1 VPVGKLALCSCES
14 TAVSTLADLI
24 DRAAGGAALV
34 AAEDGRAASYEQLA
48 AEVDELAGRLRSAG
62 AGRGD
67 RVALVVPDGPQFVR
81 LLLAVTAAGAAAA
94 PLNPGYTAE
103 EYAFYLDD
111 LAPTLVL
118 VGEDAGSAIRE
129 AAEGRRIVSVDE
141 FRGLPVASY
150 ERARPDDAALVL
162 HTSGTTSRPKQV
174 PLLQRNLVASARGL
188 AEFYGLGDADV
199 AFCAM
204 PLFHVHGLVASV
216 LATFASGG
224 TVVVPARFTPRRFW
238 RYAREHAVTWVS
250 AGPTLHAM
258 ILDKQE
264 EQPPESLRFV
274 RSCSSALS
282 AALFARCEEAYGVP
296 VVEAYGMTEASHQMA
311 SNPLPPGARK
321 VDSVGVP
328 SNGVEIRVV
337 DAAGADVEL
346 GEVAIRGP
354 GVTPGYVANPEA
366 NAASFF
372 GDGWFRTGDRGRF
385 DADGYLVLEGRI
397 KELIIRGGE
406 KIMPREVEEVLCSCP
421 GVQEAAVIGEPDGDR
436 GEAVVAFVVP
446 AADPPTPEALR
457 DFCRARLSEFK
468 VPRRITVA
476 KDLPRGATGKILKR
490 ALRDWKPG

>member
-1 VPVGKLALCSCES
+1 
-14 TAVSTLADLI
+14 VSTLADLI
-24 DRAAGGAALV
+24 DRTAGGAALV
-34 AAEDGRAASYEQLA
+34 AAEDGRRTSYDQLA
-48 AEVDELAGRLRSAG
+48 AEVGELAGRLGSAG

-67 RVALVVPDGPQFVR
+67 CVALVVPDGPQFVR

-103 EYAFYLDD
+103 EYAFYLGD
-111 LAPTLVL
+111 LAPSLVL
-118 VGEDAGSAIRE
+118 VGDGAASAVRDASD
-129 AAEGRRIVSVDE
+129 GRSKLLSVDE
-141 FRGLPVASY
+141 FAGLPVMSFEDA
-150 ERARPDDAALVL
+150 EPDDVALVL

-188 AEFYGLGDADV
+188 AGFYGLGGDDV
-199 AFCAM
+199 SFCAM

-224 TVVVPARFTPRRFW
+224 SVVVPARFTPRRFW
-238 RYAREHAVTWVS
+238 RYARDHGVTWVS
-250 AGPTLHAM
+250 AGPTLHGM

-264 EQPPESLRFV
+264 GPPSETLRFV

-282 AALFARCEEAYGVP
+282 AALFARCEELYGVP
-296 VVEAYGMTEASHQMA
+296 IVEAYGMTEASHQMS

-337 DAAGADVEL
+337 DADGADTEL

-354 GVTPGYVANPEA
+354 GVTPGYVANPDA

-406 KIMPREVEEVLCSCP
+406 NISPFEI
-421 GVQEAAVIGEPDGDR
+421 EAALLAHPAVADAVAFGIEDETYGEQVGAAVALSDGV
-436 GEAVVAFVVP
+436 GEAELKSWCA
-446 AADPPTPEALR
+446 E
-457 DFCRARLSEFK
+457 RLAGFK
-468 VPRRITVA
+468 VPTTVFVLDEIPRTPTGKVQRRRIAEQLTA
-476 KDLPRGATGKILKR
+476 P
-490 ALRDWKPG
+490 

>member
-1 VPVGKLALCSCES
+1 VP
-14 TAVSTLADLI
+14 TLADLI
-24 DRAAGGAALV
+24 DHGAGGAGLV
-34 AAEDGRAASYEQLA
+34 AAEDGAATSYEQLA
-48 AEVDELAGRLRSAG
+48 AEVDDLAGRLRSAG

-67 RVALVVPDGPQFVR
+67 RVALVVPDGPEFVR
-81 LLLAVTAAGAAAA
+81 VLLAVTAAGAAAA
-94 PLNPGYTAE
+94 PLNPGHTVE

-111 LAPTLVL
+111 LAPALVL

-129 AAEGRRIVSVDE
+129 AGAARSQLRAVEDLA
-141 FRGLPVASY
+141 GLPAASY
-150 ERARPDDAALVL
+150 ERAEPDDVALVL

-188 AEFYGLGDADV
+188 AEFYGLGDDDV
-199 AFCAM
+199 SFCAM

-224 TVVVPARFTPRRFW
+224 SVVVPARFTPRRFW
-238 RYAREHAVTWVS
+238 RSARDHGVTWVS
-250 AGPTLHAM
+250 AGPTLHGM

-264 EQPPESLRFV
+264 GPPAETLRFV

-282 AALFARCEEAYGVP
+282 AALFARCEQAYGVP
-296 VVEAYGMTEASHQMA
+296 VVEAYGMTEASHQMS

-337 DAAGADVEL
+337 DADGADTEL

-354 GVTPGYVANPEA
+354 GVTPGYVADPDA

-406 KIMPREVEEVLCSCP
+406 NISPFEI
-421 GVQEAAVIGEPDGDR
+421 EAALLAHPAVADAVAFGIEDETYGEQVGAAVALSDGV
-436 GEAVVAFVVP
+436 GEAELKNWCA
-446 AADPPTPEALR
+446 E
-457 DFCRARLSEFK
+457 RLAGFK
-468 VPRRITVA
+468 VPTTVFVLDQIPRTPTGKVQRRRIAEQLT
-476 KDLPRGATGKILKR
+476 GA
-490 ALRDWKPG
+490 P